1 MNHAWENMEGGS
13 NARFQR
19 WKPRSRG
26 NGGFVNNALS
36 SWNEIKI
43 EHFRNAID
51 VLRGAM
57 LEITEKQEGPD
68 YVSQHC
74 QVE

>member
-1 MNHAWENMEGGS
+1 MNN
-13 NARFQR
+13 
-19 WKPRSRG
+19 
-26 NGGFVNNALS
+26 VLS